1 MKTKAEIIGRKKIV
15 KLVTGL
21 NYYSKKQTIV
31 VLGKLP
37 SKKINEGSN
46 YSDWGLKLGLRKETI
61 TEISVDNFE
70 PQDYNLIIVDDV
82 VFQKEI
88 DY

>member
-21 NYYSKKQTIV
+21 NYYSNKQTIP

-46 YSDWGLKLGLRKETI
+46 YSDWGLDLGLRKETI
-61 TEISVDNFE
+61 TEISVDKFE
-70 PQDYNLIIVDDV
+70 PHNYNLIMVDGV
-82 VFQKEI
+82 VLQKEI